1 LKVAGVNIKEI
12 NFDRTTKTSKL
23 RNPAG
28 SKVGMPTSAKSDA
41 YAREA
46 KKRASKW
53 LSSVS

>member
-1 LKVAGVNIKEI
+1 MKVAGVNIKEI